1 MAAIGIRAW
10 LHQQLD
16 YQPKPRPN
24 TSTVP
29 TIEEIDLVFAGLE
42 KLNIAPQLIQSA
54 KLSAIAKTFPH
65 LETAAE
71 ESKQLISAQMQVEEI
86 PLSPTKLGK
95 IIAEQLGFS
104 KPISARRINQIL
116 IEIGFQDSERV
127 TNQS

>member
-1 MAAIGIRAW
+1 M
-10 LHQQLD
+10 
-16 YQPKPRPN
+16 
-24 TSTVP
+24 
-29 TIEEIDLVFAGLE
+29 E

-95 IIAEQLGFS
+95 IIAEQLELD

-116 IEIGFQDSERV
+116 VEIGFQDSERV
-127 TNQS
+127 SNSKGKTKIQKC